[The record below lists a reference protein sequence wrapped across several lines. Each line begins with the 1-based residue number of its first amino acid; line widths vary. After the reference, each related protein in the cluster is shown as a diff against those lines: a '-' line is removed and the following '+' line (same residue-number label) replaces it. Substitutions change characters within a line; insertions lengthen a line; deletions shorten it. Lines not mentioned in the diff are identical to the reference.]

1 MVTPIYLV
9 VSLLGIA
16 FALGILG
23 KPLRK
28 AAGVITLAT
37 MAFASYIS
45 LSWFAALWFGNQ
57 SASMVFTAGY
67 RPPFSINLLMGREE
81 AFFLSL
87 VNLAGF
93 FGTLFRYRN
102 LVKGGVN
109 TFVILL
115 ILILGLNVVIMTRD
129 LFNLFVFMEISS
141 IATAGIIILNP
152 HAKTISSG
160 FKYMLATGIVAGIL
174 LLGIVFFYHF
184 TGTLNLDD
192 TIRVNI
198 TAWKGITVAL
208 FFILMAVIVE
218 LKPFPANGWGLDV
231 YESVPGGIGMLIST
245 ASASAMLYVIY
256 KLLPI
261 APSVFFQILTTV
273 GIGTFFFS
281 NLLALKQNHPNR
293 LLGYSSIGQI
303 GLITG
308 VIGLSH
314 FLGNQFYFI
323 AASLLISHYVAKA
336 GLFWISGILNKTEIR
351 QWSALRQ
358 NKVLLFLFNLF
369 IFVLLGF
376 PPSPAFYGKWEL
388 IMQLAG
394 AGQFFWLGTILVT
407 SLLEGVYLFRW
418 LGYAMKLEVPEGEPV
433 KVSWEQYIPLGLFG
447 LATFTAGYY
456 STQLSQFGYLINL
469 IPLAFALVFFLI
481 DFLPVYIKNT
491 LAIAG
496 LGFYFYHLYPGLDGF
511 EVIFA
516 AIFLAGGIL
525 TLLAGYAYKGK
536 RLGFYPMALIMF
548 AGLIGLVEAKTTLE
562 FFFSWEIMTAG
573 SYFLILRGK
582 KSMEHALSYML
593 FSLGGAYLILSG
605 FSLASMGQPDLSL
618 DILTSVPMYAPLI
631 FILLAVGFMTKTA
644 SIGLHIWLPGAH
656 AEAETDVSPMVSAIL
671 LKAGVFG
678 LIILMIHMGEQRI
691 GSVSILY
698 ILSWVGAI
706 TAVIGN
712 MMAAFQEDAKR
723 LLAYSS
729 IGVLG
734 YVLFGL
740 ALFSHLGWLA
750 AVSIAVTHFLFKA
763 LLFLAIGGVVWRL
776 KTKEMYRMGGLI
788 TRMPFTFISVLI
800 GIIVLAGIP
809 PLSGFGGKWIFTNAV
824 IQKEWFFQGAMIT
837 FAGVIAF
844 LYCFRLIHTIFLGQL
859 KDEHRKVKEAP
870 FWILLPQYIILGIV
884 LIFSAI
890 PNSLLHPIGE
900 VLKPYFP
907 EGALQ
912 WQGQYAT
919 SLFGYWNGTWVMYV
933 VIAIFMLV
941 FGWLWFMNRKA
952 YRVKQFNIVFAAER
966 PFRPETTHFAYNFF
980 APYRKA
986 IGFLAEP
993 GITRFWDQVSEGSHD
1008 IADKIRRIY
1017 SGNGQVYLFHILTFI
1032 VVVYL
1037 ISFGG
1042 F

>member
-1 MVTPIYLV
+1 MVTPVYLV

-28 AAGVITLAT
+28 VAGVITLAT

-45 LSWFAALWFGNQ
+45 VSWFMGLWFGEQ
-57 SASMVFTAGY
+57 SAAMVFTAGF
-67 RPPFSINLLMGREE
+67 RPPFSINLLMGFEE

-87 VNLAGF
+87 VNLAGL
-93 FGTLFRYRN
+93 FGTLFLYRT
-102 LVKGGVN
+102 LMKSGVN
-109 TFVILL
+109 AFVILL
-115 ILILGLNVVIMTRD
+115 ILIMGLNVIIMTRD

-152 HAKTISSG
+152 HQKTISAG

-174 LLGIVFFYHF
+174 LLGIIFFYHF

-198 TAWKGITVAL
+198 EAWKGITVAL
-208 FFILMAVIVE
+208 FFILIAVIVE

-245 ASASAMLYVIY
+245 ASASAMLYVVY

-261 APSVFFQILTTV
+261 APPVFFQILTTI

-281 NLLALKQNHPNR
+281 NLLALKQTHPNR
-293 LLGYSSIGQI
+293 LLGYSSVGQI

-314 FLGNQFYFI
+314 FLGNQFGLI
-323 AASLLISHYVAKA
+323 AASLLISHYLAKA
-336 GLFWISGILNKTEIR
+336 GLFWISGILNKTHIREWSVIR
-351 QWSALRQ
+351 QNRL
-358 NKVLLFLFNLF
+358 LLFLFSLF
-369 IFVLLGF
+369 VFLLLGF
-376 PPSPAFYGKWEL
+376 PPFPAFYGKWEL

-394 AGQFFWLGTILVT
+394 SGQFFWLGAILVA

-418 LGYAMKLEVPEGEPV
+418 LGYAMKLEAPAGEPLRV
-433 KVSWEQYIPLGLFG
+433 GWNQYIPLGIFG
-447 LATFTAGYY
+447 LATFVTGYY
-456 STQLSQFGYLINL
+456 ATHLSSYGSLINL
-469 IPLAFALVFFLI
+469 IPLAFALGFFLI

-496 LGFYFYHLYPGLDGF
+496 MGFYFYYLYPDLNGF
-511 EVIFA
+511 DMVFS
-516 AIFLAGGIL
+516 AIFLVGGIL

-536 RLGFYPMALIMF
+536 RIGFYPTALMMF

-562 FFFSWEIMTAG
+562 FFFAWEVMTAG
-573 SYFLILRGK
+573 SYFLIIRGK

-593 FSLGGAYLILSG
+593 FSLGGAYLILAG
-605 FSLASMGQPDLSL
+605 FSLASIGQSTIVL
-618 DILTSVPMYAPLI
+618 DILATAPLYAPLI
-631 FILLAVGFMTKTA
+631 FILLAIGFMTKTA

-656 AEAETDVSPMVSAIL
+656 AEAETDVSPMVSSIL

-678 LIILMIHMGEQRI
+678 LIILIIRMGEQHL
-691 GSVSILY
+691 GSLSILY
-698 ILSWVGAI
+698 ILSWIGAI
-706 TAVIGN
+706 TAVLGN
-712 MMAAFQEDAKR
+712 LMAAFQEDAKR

-734 YVLFGL
+734 YILFGL

-750 AVSIAVTHFLFKA
+750 AIAIAVTHFLFKA

-809 PLSGFGGKWIFTNAV
+809 PLSGFAGKWIFTNAV
-824 IQKEWFFQGAMIT
+824 IEKEWFFQGALIS
-837 FAGVIAF
+837 FAGIIAF

-859 KDEHRKVKEAP
+859 KDEHRKVNEAP
-870 FWILLPQYIILGIV
+870 FWILAPQYIILIIV
-884 LIFSAI
+884 MVFSVL

-900 VLKPYFP
+900 MLKPYFP
-907 EGALQ
+907 DGALT

-919 SLFGYWNGTWVMYV
+919 SIFGYWNGTWVMYV
-933 VIAIFMLV
+933 VVAIFLLV
-941 FGWLWFMNRKA
+941 FLWLWFMNRKA

-980 APYRKA
+980 APYKKA

-993 GITRFWDQVSEGSHD
+993 GVTRFWGHVSEGSHA
-1008 IADKIRRIY
+1008 IAELIRRIY
-1017 SGNGQVYLFHILTFI
+1017 SGNGQVYLFQIMAFI